1 MSHMVVLSR
10 MRWRQLALAGLL
22 AWPLLT
28 LAQSNYPT
36 KPIRFISPF
45 APGGSTSTVARLIGQ
60 KMTESWGHNV
70 IIDNRP
76 GGNTI
81 IGTDALAK
89 SPPDGYTIIL
99 TTNTHIINPSLFP
112 KLPYDPIKDFAPVG
126 NVYSS
131 EFVLVIN
138 PAVPASNLQEL
149 IALAKAKPGQLNY
162 ATTGA
167 GGSGHLANEMLAML
181 AGIKT
186 QHIPYKGA
194 GPAMVDLIG
203 GQVQMFINNPLT
215 VIPHISSGRMKA
227 IAVTGEARI
236 PALPQVPTFTEAGLP
251 GLDIRPWFCV
261 LAPAGTP
268 RAIINKLSTEIARII
283 AMPDVQDY
291 LAKQGMNPF
300 SSTPEQLAALMK
312 NDMAKWAKVIKTANI
327 KLEN

>member
-1 MSHMVVLSR
+1 
-10 MRWRQLALAGLL
+10 MRCEARLL
-22 AWPLLT
+22 GIVTLL
-28 LAQSNYPT
+28 LMACPFIARAQGAYPT
-36 KPIRFISPF
+36 KPIRLITPF
-45 APGGSTSTVARLIGQ
+45 APGGSTTAVGRVIGQ
-60 KMTESWGHNV
+60 ALTERWGQNV

-76 GGNTI
+76 GGNMI
-81 IGTDALAK
+81 IGTEALAK
-89 SPPDGYTIIL
+89 AAPDGYTLIL
-99 TTNTHIINPSLFP
+99 TTNAHVINPSLFA

-138 PAVPASNLQEL
+138 PTLPANNLQEL

-167 GGSGHLANEMLAML
+167 GGSGHLANEMFAML

-203 GQVQMFINNPLT
+203 GQIQMFINNPLT
-215 VIPHISSGRMKA
+215 VIGHIRNGRMRG
-227 IAVTGEARI
+227 IAVTGATRM

-251 GLDIRPWFCV
+251 GMEVKPWFCI

-268 RAIINKLSTEIARII
+268 KPLIDKLSTEIARIV
-283 AMPDVQDY
+283 ATPEVQDF
-291 LAKQGMNPF
+291 LAKQGMDPF
-300 SSTPEQLAALMK
+300 SSTPEQLSALMK
-312 NDMAKWAKVIKTANI
+312 ADMARWAKFIKAANI
-327 KLEN
+327 RLDN

>member
-1 MSHMVVLSR
+1 MSHKKLFARVLLQHS
-10 MRWRQLALAGLL
+10 MLLL
-22 AWPLLT
+22 AWPLVAI
-28 LAQSNYPT
+28 AQVPYPT
-36 KPIRFISPF
+36 RPIRFISPF
-45 APGGSTSTVARLIGQ
+45 APGGSTTAMARLIGQ
-60 KMTESWGHNV
+60 KLTESWGYNV
-70 IIDNRP
+70 IVDNRP

-89 SPPDGYTIIL
+89 STPDGHTIIL
-99 TTNTHIINPSLFP
+99 TTNTHVINPSLFP

-126 NVYSS
+126 NIYSS
-131 EFVLVIN
+131 EFILVIN
-138 PAVPASNLQEL
+138 PSVPANNLQEL

-167 GGSGHLANEMLAML
+167 GGSSHLANELLNIL

-194 GPAMVDLIG
+194 GPALVDLIG

-215 VIPHISSGRMKA
+215 VIAHIKNGRLRA
-227 IAVTGEARI
+227 IAVTGEARV
-236 PALPQVPTFTEAGLP
+236 PALPQVPTFTESGLP
-251 GLDIRPWFCV
+251 GLDVKPWFCV

-268 RAIINKLSTEIARII
+268 KPVIGKLSTELARII
-283 AMPDVQDY
+283 AMPDVQEY

-300 SSTPEQLAALMK
+300 SSTPEQLATLMK
-312 NDMAKWAKVIKTANI
+312 ADMAKWAKVIKSANI

>member
-1 MSHMVVLSR
+1 MSRKKRFPNFLLPSALILLLWPFTVLC
-10 MRWRQLALAGLL
+10 QT
-22 AWPLLT
+22 P
-28 LAQSNYPT
+28 YPT
-36 KPIRFISPF
+36 KPIRLITPF
-45 APGGSTSTVARLIGQ
+45 APGGSTTAVGRVLGQ
-60 KMTESWGHNV
+60 KLTESWGHNV
-70 IIDNRP
+70 IVDNRP
-76 GGNTI
+76 GGNMI

-89 SPPDGYTIIL
+89 ATPDGYTILL
-99 TTNTHIINPSLFP
+99 TTNAHIINPSLFS

-126 NVYSS
+126 NIYSS

-138 PAVPASNLQEL
+138 PALPANNLPEL
-149 IALAKAKPGQLNY
+149 IALAKARPGQLNY

-167 GGSGHLANEMLAML
+167 GGSGHLANEMFAML

-203 GQVQMFINNPLT
+203 GQIQMFINNPLT
-215 VIPHISSGRMKA
+215 VIGHIRSGRMRG
-227 IAVTGEARI
+227 IAVTGDGRL

-251 GLDIRPWFCV
+251 GMDVKPWFCV

-268 RAIINKLSTEIARII
+268 KAIINKLSTEITRNI
-283 AMPDVQDY
+283 ATPEVLDY

-312 NDMAKWAKVIKTANI
+312 TDMARWAKFIRAANI
-327 KLEN
+327 RLDN

>member
-1 MSHMVVLSR
+1 MLKR
-10 MRWRQLALAGLL
+10 FYIAAGITLIL
-22 AWPLLT
+22 AWPLVAP
-28 LAQSNYPT
+28 AQAPYPTAYPT

-45 APGGSTSTVARLIGQ
+45 APGGSTTVMARMVGQ
-60 KMTESWGHNV
+60 KLTASWGQQV
-70 IIDNRP
+70 IVDNRP

-81 IGTDALAK
+81 IGTDTLAK
-89 SPPDGYTIIL
+89 STPDGYTIIL
-99 TTNTHIINPSLFP
+99 VSNTHVINPSLIP

-126 NVYSS
+126 SVYSS

-138 PAVPASNLQEL
+138 AAVPASSLQEL
-149 IALAKAKPGQLNY
+149 IALAKARPGQLNY

-167 GGSGHLANEMLAML
+167 GGSGHLANELLNIL

-194 GPAMVDLIG
+194 GPALVDLIG
-203 GQVQMFINNPLT
+203 GQVQIFINNPLT
-215 VIPHISSGRMKA
+215 VIPHIKSGRLKA
-227 IAVTGEARI
+227 MAITGEARI

-251 GLDIRPWFCV
+251 GLDVSPWFFV

-268 RAIINKLSTEIARII
+268 KTIIDKLSTEIARIV

-291 LAKQGMNPF
+291 LATQGMNPF

-312 NDMAKWAKVIKTANI
+312 TDMAKWAKVIKAANI

>member
-1 MSHMVVLSR
+1 MSPTKRFPMVLS
-10 MRWRQLALAGLL
+10 MLL
-22 AWPLLT
+22 ACPLVS
-28 LAQSNYPT
+28 LAQAPYPT
-36 KPIRFISPF
+36 KPIRLITPF
-45 APGGSTSTVARLIGQ
+45 APGGSTTTVGRVIGQ
-60 KMTESWGHNV
+60 KLTESWGQNV

-76 GGNTI
+76 GGNMI

-89 SPPDGYTIIL
+89 AAPDGYTLIL
-99 TTNTHIINPSLFP
+99 TTNAHVINPSLFA

-126 NVYSS
+126 NIYSS

-138 PAVPASNLQEL
+138 PALPANNLQEL

-167 GGSGHLANEMLAML
+167 GGSGHLANEMFAML

-203 GQVQMFINNPLT
+203 GQIQMFINNPLT
-215 VIPHISSGRMKA
+215 VIGHIRNGRMKG
-227 IAVTGEARI
+227 IAVTGDARM

-251 GLDIRPWFCV
+251 GMDVKPWFCV

-268 RAIINKLSTEIARII
+268 KPIVAKLSTEIARII
-283 AMPDVQDY
+283 ATADVQDY
-291 LAKQGMNPF
+291 LAKQGMVPF
-300 SSTPEQLAALMK
+300 ISTPEQLAALMK
-312 NDMAKWAKVIKTANI
+312 TDMARWAKFIKSANI
-327 KLEN
+327 RLDN

>member
-1 MSHMVVLSR
+1 MLCKTRIVTMLMGLLVWPLV
-10 MRWRQLALAGLL
+10 ALAQT
-22 AWPLLT
+22 P
-28 LAQSNYPT
+28 YPA
-36 KPIRFISPF
+36 KPIRLITPF
-45 APGGSTSTVARLIGQ
+45 APGGSTTAVGRVIGQ
-60 KMTESWGHNV
+60 KLTESWGHNV

-89 SPPDGYTIIL
+89 SAPDGYTLLL
-99 TTNTHIINPSLFP
+99 TTNAHVINPSLFS

-126 NVYSS
+126 NIYSS

-138 PAVPASNLQEL
+138 PALPASNLQEL

-167 GGSGHLANEMLAML
+167 GGSGHLANEMFAML

-203 GQVQMFINNPLT
+203 GQIQMFINNPLT
-215 VIPHISSGRMKA
+215 VIGHIKNGRMKG
-227 IAVTGEARI
+227 IAVTGAARM

-251 GLDIRPWFCV
+251 GMDVKPWFCV

-268 RAIINKLSTEIARII
+268 RQIIVKLSTEIARIM
-283 AMPDVQDY
+283 AMPDVLDF
-291 LAKQGMNPF
+291 LARQGMDAF
-300 SSTPEQLAALMK
+300 SSTPEQLATLMK
-312 NDMAKWAKVIKTANI
+312 VDGARWAKFIKAANI
-327 KLEN
+327 RLDN